1 MHTKHFRSL
10 AFLQLLGLGLFL
22 ALLKGCSAEKEVPEG
37 RFTGVSIP
45 FYRTTTLTLP
55 TKAKQQPSAGRQQ
68 KVLYQ
73 SHLRILRKL
82 LQGELTGYE
91 GKNLNSAYSASK
103 LQSRAKVEGYQASDK
118 TFDNAEFRRNFI
130 RNVDR
135 RRFHAYRATL
145 EWDWDPDQQQGMV
158 RILSLT
164 PYYRPSVGGE
174 ALGSQPLAS
183 VTYKAVQEQLKPSL
197 ANSLEQELRQALF
210 SRIQTSKA
218 KSGDLAYQA
227 ERKDSPAY
235 VAKRSLS
242 LRSDSGIAGGLSR
255 QFEHIHRS
263 LLSGARAGEVPV
275 FRTDSLE
282 RAFASPEAVR
292 RQGASREVVEIV
304 KESEEGRYYADT
316 TIYNAIRPYN
326 IKQYWVL
333 EQWTHVS
340 PGTYQLTPMAFAP
353 VYQPVRGGVTLP
365 GTSLFWLRND
375 ALPEVLSEKAFRWLR
390 AYGFLSV
397 QRQLSGTA
405 FQLYRQQP

>member
-1 MHTKHFRSL
+1 MHIKRFRSL
-10 AFLQLLGLGLFL
+10 GFLPLLGLGISL
-22 ALLKGCSAEKEVPEG
+22 ALLKGCSAEKEVPES

-55 TKAKQQPSAGRQQ
+55 TKAKQQPDAGQQQ

-82 LQGELTGYE
+82 LKGELTGYE
-91 GKNLNSAYSASK
+91 RKNLSSAYSASK
-103 LQSRAKVEGYQASDK
+103 LQSRAKVEGYQASDE
-118 TFDNAEFRRNFI
+118 TLDNDAFRRNFI
-130 RNVDR
+130 RNIDQ
-135 RRFHAYRATL
+135 RRFHAYRVTL
-145 EWDWDPDQQQGMV
+145 EWDWDPDQQQGEV
-158 RILSLT
+158 RIHSLT

-174 ALGSQPLAS
+174 SLGAQPLAS
-183 VTYKAVQEQLKPSL
+183 VSYKAVQEQLKPSL
-197 ANSLEQELRQALF
+197 SASLEQVLRESLF
-210 SRIQTSKA
+210 RRIQTSRA
-218 KSGDLAYQA
+218 KSGNLAYQA

-235 VAKRSLS
+235 VAKRSLP

-263 LLSGARAGEVPV
+263 LLSGARAGELPV

-282 RAFASPEAVR
+282 QAFASAEAVR

-304 KESEEGRYYADT
+304 KESEDGRYYADT
-316 TIYNAIRPYN
+316 TIYNAVRPSRV
-326 IKQYWVL
+326 KQYWVL
-333 EQWTHVS
+333 EEWNQVG
-340 PGTYQLTPMAFAP
+340 PGTYQLKPMAFAP

-365 GTSLFWLRND
+365 GTSLFWFRND
-375 ALPEVLSEKAFRWLR
+375 ELSRVLSGKALSWLR